1 MNKSVEIEISN
12 YRLKLALLL
21 LSASDVARGMK
32 VSLQTMYRWQK
43 GITPMTDQ
51 QVLALE
57 DLVVNRAHEY
67 WREQWD
73 KKEGSFGHRLKELII
88 EAIDDAPEL
97 VFISRD
103 PRKRTERVENL
114 KERLIE
120 LLHGKMR
127 RSKTILETL
136 VEEGYSA
143 AAIQRTASSVGV
155 KKTVSGFGRN
165 QKSYWSLK

>member
-143 AAIQRTASSVGV
+143 AAVQRVAKDIGV